1 MERSTFLWAP
11 WKMLPLTWYP
21 HYLSIG
27 GAFQVDRISPQP
39 AGRRQMAPSLPPVVW
54 GSTLNFLPYADVRS
68 SLGIGRVFR
77 HNVADH
83 VEVLNIFSP
92 LEMDVPTGRR
102 FSNVTEV
109 NILCLCK
116 PKRTLDD
123 SIVVN
128 STGYVMMEVCSLT
141 VSKIVPFLLCFPK
154 LKYVQIGFIHP
165 DRYFMFFAPR
175 RCLSEET
182 NSAAVISTNINTQL
196 FRRMIC
202 SLCGAFESRALQPLR
217 RLDVISRFEN
227 IHMCEARDASA
238 PCALCKRVCSFF
250 PFPDVFCGS
259 SMPCLKV
266 WERLDVIAS
275 RPSGSDYLR
284 ESDRLAPFIERTS
297 IFASDEVNL
306 RHYHDPLSFETRE
319 YCVHLDTGIR
329 EAISHYIERY
339 ECRPPTFECSWVLQI
354 GYEETCLGITK
365 STLQFLQESHFNI
378 DPVSFR
384 FVLDDCF
391 DTEKAGQIKALERWG
406 SIDELGSLSLWP
418 DITWRSF

>member
-1 MERSTFLWAP
+1 
-11 WKMLPLTWYP
+11 
-21 HYLSIG
+21 
-27 GAFQVDRISPQP
+27 
-39 AGRRQMAPSLPPVVW
+39 MAPSLPPVVW

-123 SIVVN
+123 SIVAN
-128 STGYVMMEVCSLT
+128 STGRAMMEVCSLT

-154 LKYVQIGFIHP
+154 LTIVKIGFIHR
-165 DRYFMFFAPR
+165 DRYFMFFAPYIFF
-175 RCLSEET
+175 SEET
-182 NSAAVISTNINTQL
+182 NSAAVISTDINKEQ

-217 RLDVISRFEN
+217 RLDVIHRYVN
-227 IHMCEARDASA
+227 VHICEARGGSA

-284 ESDRLAPFIERTS
+284 ESDRLAPFHNCTS
-297 IFASDEVNL
+297 IFTSDDL
-306 RHYHDPLSFETRE
+306 LSLETRE